1 MEECSHGHDHM
12 CFCACTNPIVTLLKN
27 DLFGPENLSLMTA
40 GLPEKKP
47 EVVQPAP
54 ILFTGG
60 IIRPM
65 IDGKA
70 DMVEAIGFA
79 DGRVVATGSL
89 SLVTAEMDANFKDEY
104 TVRHLET
111 NQTLL
116 PGLFEPHI
124 HVVFS
129 GLMASFVDVGPFD
142 GQNIRKGYDKNWVK
156 EQLKANLPPESE
168 DAVLF
173 ANGLDPALLTPFSK
187 DNFQN
192 IDYMFLN
199 EVSRTIPIM
208 VISASGHT
216 VYINSPTISKVYK
229 KNEAALK
236 AAGYATEKEF
246 EEKGRGLLQ
255 EETGL
260 LYAFGTFQ
268 SQIMALANRDM
279 NKNLDHF
286 FAEANSRGVTSM
298 YDAILN
304 PEYLKYLN
312 KYLNSNNLSVRL
324 GGARYCESMKEF
336 PDLPPYEATK
346 EYSDLYFGHVKVV
359 SDGSN
364 QGLTGYQSEDYACFP
379 ETYKDGIFDFH
390 PEDSYPALIKSI
402 MIDKGWPI
410 MIHANGDKAV
420 SLTIDAYR
428 EALKL
433 YVGTPL
439 RNRIEHCSLFSNRKQ
454 LDEMAELGISPSFL
468 IGHVGYWGFIF
479 KDIIFK
485 GQQLDGYDKVDMLDL
500 CKSAV
505 DKKLR
510 ISLHSDHT
518 VTPIGPLRMMEQSIT
533 RVMESHPPEYDI
545 TPVLNKEECL
555 TPEEA
560 LRAATYDA
568 AWQCYAEKWAGSLP
582 KGHFADFIILAEDPL
597 SMPHD
602 KISMNMRN
610 ITVLETWLGGNV
622 VYNNSNIK

>member
-1 MEECSHGHDHM
+1 MKEHAHNHDHM
-12 CFCACTNPIVTLLKN
+12 CFCACTNPIVTLLKE
-27 DLFGPENLSLMTA
+27 DLFGPENLALMTA

-70 DMVEAIGFA
+70 DVVEAIGFA
-79 DGRVVATGSL
+79 EGRVLATGSL
-89 SLVTAEMDANFKDEY
+89 SLVTTEMDAHFKDEY
-104 TVRHLET
+104 TVRNLEP

-129 GLMASFVDVGPFD
+129 GLMASFADVGPFD
-142 GQNIRKGYDKNWVK
+142 GQNIRQGYDRNWVK
-156 EQLKANLPPESE
+156 EQLKASLPPESE

-173 ANGLDPALLTPFSK
+173 ANGLDPALLTPYSK
-187 DNFQN
+187 DNFKD
-192 IDYMFLN
+192 IDYTFLN
-199 EVSRTIPIM
+199 EVSKTIPIM

-216 VYINSPTISKVYK
+216 VYINSPAISKVYQ

-236 AAGYATEKEF
+236 DKYHTEKEF
-246 EEKGRGLLQ
+246 REKGRGLLQ

-260 LYAFGTFQ
+260 LYALGTFLPK
-268 SQIMALANRDM
+268 IKALAKRDM
-279 NKNLDHF
+279 NTNLDDF
-286 FAEANSRGVTSM
+286 FTEANSRGVTSM
-298 YDAILN
+298 YDAIL
-304 PEYLKYLN
+304 EDAYLKYLN
-312 KYLNSNNLSVRL
+312 PYVDSTKLRVRL
-324 GGARYCESMKEF
+324 GGARYYDPKADF
-336 PDLPPYEATK
+336 AHLPAYEAVEK
-346 EYSDLYFGHVKVV
+346 YSDLYFGHIKVV
-359 SDGSN
+359 ADGSN
-364 QGLTGYQSEDYACFP
+364 QGLTGYQSEDYACLP

-390 PEDSYPALIKSI
+390 PQDTYPALIKLI
-402 MIDKGWPI
+402 IDQGWPM

-420 SLTIDAYR
+420 TLTIDAYR
-428 EALKL
+428 EALKT
-433 YVGTPL
+433 YAGTPL

-485 GQQLDGYDKVDMLDL
+485 GQQLDGDDKVNMLDL
-500 CKSAV
+500 CKSAL

-533 RVMESHPPEYDI
+533 RVMESHPREDDSS
-545 TPVLNKEECL
+545 PVLNKDECL

-597 SMPHD
+597 SMAHD

-610 ITVLETWLGGNV
+610 ITVQETWLGGNV
-622 VYNNSNIK
+622 VYRNSNIK

>member
-1 MEECSHGHDHM
+1 MKEHAHNHDHM
-12 CFCACTNPIVTLLKN
+12 CFCACTNPIVTLLKE
-27 DLFGPENLSLMTA
+27 DLFGPENLALMTA

-70 DMVEAIGFA
+70 DVVEAIGFA
-79 DGRVVATGSL
+79 EGRVVATGSL
-89 SLVTAEMDANFKDEY
+89 SFVTGEMDAHFQDEY
-104 TVRHLET
+104 TVRNLEP

-129 GLMASFVDVGPFD
+129 GLMASFADVGPFD
-142 GQNIRKGYDKNWVK
+142 GQNIRQGYDRNWVK
-156 EQLKANLPPESE
+156 EQLKASLPPESE

-173 ANGLDPALLTPFSK
+173 ANGLDPALLTPYSK
-187 DNFQN
+187 DNFKD
-192 IDYMFLN
+192 IDYTFLN
-199 EVSRTIPIM
+199 EISETIPIM

-216 VYINSPTISKVYK
+216 VYINSPAISKVYQ

-236 AAGYATEKEF
+236 DKYHTEKEF
-246 EEKGRGLLQ
+246 REIGRGLLQ

-260 LYAFGTFQ
+260 LYALGTFLP
-268 SQIMALANRDM
+268 QIKALAKRDM
-279 NKNLDHF
+279 NTNLDDF
-286 FAEANSRGVTSM
+286 FSEANSRGVTSM
-298 YDAILN
+298 YDAIL
-304 PEYLKYLN
+304 EDAYLKYLSPYVDST
-312 KYLNSNNLSVRL
+312 KLRVRL
-324 GGARYCESMKEF
+324 GGARYYDPKADF
-336 PDLPPYEATK
+336 AHLPAYEAVEK
-346 EYSDLYFGHVKVV
+346 YRDLYFGHIKVV
-359 SDGSN
+359 ADGSN
-364 QGLTGYQSEDYACFP
+364 QGLTGYQSEDYACLP

-390 PEDSYPALIKSI
+390 PQDTYPALIKLI
-402 MIDKGWPI
+402 IDQGWPM

-420 SLTIDAYR
+420 ILTIDAYR
-428 EALKL
+428 EALKT
-433 YVGTPL
+433 YAGTPL

-485 GQQLDGYDKVDMLDL
+485 GQQLDGDDKVNMLDL
-500 CKSAV
+500 CKSAL

-533 RVMESHPPEYDI
+533 RVMESHPREDDSS
-545 TPVLNKEECL
+545 PVLNKDECL

-597 SMPHD
+597 SMAHD

-610 ITVLETWLGGNV
+610 ITVQETWLGGNV
-622 VYNNSNIK
+622 VYRNSNIK

>member
-1 MEECSHGHDHM
+1 MKEHAHNHDHM
-12 CFCACTNPIVTLLKN
+12 CFCACTNPIVTLLKE
-27 DLFGPENLSLMTA
+27 DLFGPENLALMTA
-40 GLPEKKP
+40 GLSEKKP

-70 DMVEAIGFA
+70 DVVEAIGFA
-79 DGRVVATGSL
+79 EGRVVATGSL
-89 SLVTAEMDANFKDEY
+89 SFVTGEMDAHFKDEY
-104 TVRHLET
+104 TVRNLEP

-129 GLMASFVDVGPFD
+129 GLMASFADVGPFD
-142 GQNIRKGYDKNWVK
+142 GQNIRQGYDRNWVK
-156 EQLKANLPPESE
+156 EQLRANLPTESE

-173 ANGLDPALLTPFSK
+173 ANGLDPALLTPYSK
-187 DNFQN
+187 DNFKD
-192 IDYMFLN
+192 IDYTFLN
-199 EVSRTIPIM
+199 EVSETIPIM

-216 VYINSPTISKVYK
+216 VYINSPAISKVYQ

-236 AAGYATEKEF
+236 DKYHTEKEF
-246 EEKGRGLLQ
+246 REIGRGLLQ

-260 LYAFGTFQ
+260 LYALGTFLP
-268 SQIMALANRDM
+268 QIKALAKRDM
-279 NKNLDHF
+279 NTNLDDF
-286 FAEANSRGVTSM
+286 FTEANSRGVTSM
-298 YDAILN
+298 YDAIL
-304 PEYLKYLN
+304 EDAYLKYLN
-312 KYLNSNNLSVRL
+312 PYVDSTKLRVRL
-324 GGARYCESMKEF
+324 GGARYYDPKADF
-336 PDLPPYEATK
+336 AHLPAYEAVEK
-346 EYSDLYFGHVKVV
+346 YRDLYFGHIKVV
-359 SDGSN
+359 ADGSN
-364 QGLTGYQSEDYACFP
+364 QGLTGYQSEDYACLP

-390 PEDSYPALIKSI
+390 PQDTYPALIKLI
-402 MIDKGWPI
+402 IDQGWPM

-420 SLTIDAYR
+420 TLTIDAYR
-428 EALKL
+428 EALKT
-433 YVGTPL
+433 YAGTPL

-500 CKSAV
+500 CKSAL

-533 RVMESHPPEYDI
+533 RVMESHPREDGSS
-545 TPVLNKEECL
+545 PVLNKDECL

-597 SMPHD
+597 SMAHD

-610 ITVLETWLGGNV
+610 ITVQETWLGGNV
-622 VYNNSNIK
+622 VYRNSNIK

>member
-1 MEECSHGHDHM
+1 MKEHAHNHDHM
-12 CFCACTNPIVTLLKN
+12 CFCACTNPIVTLLKE
-27 DLFGPENLSLMTA
+27 DLFGPENLALMTA

-70 DMVEAIGFA
+70 DVVEAIGFA
-79 DGRVVATGSL
+79 EGRVLATGSL
-89 SLVTAEMDANFKDEY
+89 SLVTAEMDAHFKDEY
-104 TVRHLET
+104 TVRNLEP

-129 GLMASFVDVGPFD
+129 GLMASFADVGPFD
-142 GQNIRKGYDKNWVK
+142 GQNIRQGYDRNWVK
-156 EQLKANLPPESE
+156 EQLKASLPPESE

-173 ANGLDPALLTPFSK
+173 ANGLDPALLTPYSK
-187 DNFQN
+187 DNFKD
-192 IDYMFLN
+192 IDYTFLN
-199 EVSRTIPIM
+199 EVSKTIPIM

-216 VYINSPTISKVYK
+216 VYINSPAISKVYQ

-236 AAGYATEKEF
+236 DKYHTEKEF
-246 EEKGRGLLQ
+246 REKGRGLLQ

-260 LYAFGTFQ
+260 LYALGTFLP
-268 SQIMALANRDM
+268 QIKALAKRDM
-279 NKNLDHF
+279 NTNLDDF
-286 FAEANSRGVTSM
+286 FSEANSRGVTSM
-298 YDAILN
+298 YDAIL
-304 PEYLKYLN
+304 EDAYLKYLN
-312 KYLNSNNLSVRL
+312 PYVDSTKLRVRL
-324 GGARYCESMKEF
+324 GGARYYDPKADF
-336 PDLPPYEATK
+336 AHLPAYEAVEK
-346 EYSDLYFGHVKVV
+346 YSDLYFGHIKVV
-359 SDGSN
+359 ADGSN
-364 QGLTGYQSEDYACFP
+364 QGLTGYQSEDYACLP

-390 PEDSYPALIKSI
+390 PQDTYPALIKLI
-402 MIDKGWPI
+402 IDQGWPM

-420 SLTIDAYR
+420 TLTIDAYR
-428 EALKL
+428 EALKT
-433 YVGTPL
+433 YAGTPL

-485 GQQLDGYDKVDMLDL
+485 GQQLDGDDKVNMLDL
-500 CKSAV
+500 CKSAL

-533 RVMESHPPEYDI
+533 RVMESHPREDDSS
-545 TPVLNKEECL
+545 PVLNKDECL

-597 SMPHD
+597 SMAHD

-610 ITVLETWLGGNV
+610 ITVQET
-622 VYNNSNIK
+622 

>member
-1 MEECSHGHDHM
+1 MKEHTHNHDHM
-12 CFCACTNPIVTLLKN
+12 CFCACTNPVVTLLKK
-27 DLFGPENLSLMTA
+27 DLFGPENLALMTA
-40 GLPEKKP
+40 GLPEKKA

-54 ILFTGG
+54 IIFTGG

-70 DMVEAIGFA
+70 EMVEAIGFA
-79 DGRVVATGSL
+79 EGQVIATGSL
-89 SLVTAEMDANFKDEY
+89 SLVTGEMDVNFKDKY
-104 TVRHLET
+104 TVRHLEPD
-111 NQTLL
+111 QTLL

-142 GQNIRKGYDKNWVK
+142 GQNIRQGYDKNWVREK
-156 EQLKANLPPESE
+156 LRANLPPESE

-173 ANGLDPALLTPFSK
+173 ANGLDPALLTPYSK
-187 DNFQN
+187 DNFKD

-199 EVSRTIPIM
+199 DVSTTIPIM

-216 VYINSPTISKVYK
+216 VYINSPAISKVYQ
-229 KNEAALK
+229 KNETALIED
-236 AAGYATEKEF
+236 GYATENEF
-246 EEKGRGLLQ
+246 EKKGRGLLQ
-255 EETGL
+255 EEKGL
-260 LYAFGTFQ
+260 LYAFSTFQ
-268 SQIMALANRDM
+268 KQITALANNNM
-279 NKNLDHF
+279 NKNLDAF

-304 PEYLKYLN
+304 PEYLCYLN
-312 KYLNSNNLSVRL
+312 QYLSLNNLTVRL
-324 GGARYCESMKEF
+324 GGARYCEKSTELT
-336 PDLPPYEATK
+336 DLPPYEATEK
-346 EYSDLYFGHVKVV
+346 YSDLYFGHVKVV

-364 QGLTGYQSEDYACFP
+364 QGLTGYQSQDYACLP
-379 ETYKDGIFDFH
+379 ETYKSGIFDFH
-390 PEDSYPALIKSI
+390 PEDTYPALIKSI

-428 EALKL
+428 DALKL

-454 LDEMAELGISPSFL
+454 LDDMAELGISPSFL

-485 GQQLDGYDKVDMLDL
+485 DQKLDGFDKVNMLDL
-500 CKSAV
+500 CKSAL

-533 RVMESHPPEYDI
+533 RVMESQPPQYDFS
-545 TPVLNKEECL
+545 PVLNKDECL

-610 ITVLETWLGGNV
+610 ITVEETWLGGNI
-622 VYNNSNIK
+622 VYQHSNVK

>member
-1 MEECSHGHDHM
+1 MKEHAHNHDHM
-12 CFCACTNPIVTLLKN
+12 CFCACTNPIVTLLKE
-27 DLFGPENLSLMTA
+27 DLFGPENLALMTA

-70 DMVEAIGFA
+70 DVVEAIGFA
-79 DGRVVATGSL
+79 EGRVVATGSL
-89 SLVTAEMDANFKDEY
+89 SFVIGEMDAHFQDEY
-104 TVRHLET
+104 TVRNLEP

-129 GLMASFVDVGPFD
+129 GLMASFADVGPFD
-142 GQNIRKGYDKNWVK
+142 GQNIRQGYDRNWVK

-173 ANGLDPALLTPFSK
+173 ANGLDPALLTPYSK
-187 DNFQN
+187 DNFKD
-192 IDYMFLN
+192 IDYTFLN
-199 EVSRTIPIM
+199 EVSETIPIM

-216 VYINSPTISKVYK
+216 VYINSPAISKVYQ

-236 AAGYATEKEF
+236 DKYHTEKEF
-246 EEKGRGLLQ
+246 REIGRGLLQ

-260 LYAFGTFQ
+260 LYALGTFLP
-268 SQIMALANRDM
+268 QIKALAKRDM
-279 NKNLDHF
+279 NTNLDDF
-286 FAEANSRGVTSM
+286 FTEANSRGVTSM
-298 YDAILN
+298 YDAIL
-304 PEYLKYLN
+304 EDAYLKYLN
-312 KYLNSNNLSVRL
+312 PYVDSTKLRVRL
-324 GGARYCESMKEF
+324 GGARYYDPKADF
-336 PDLPPYEATK
+336 AHLPAYEAVEK
-346 EYSDLYFGHVKVV
+346 YRDLYFGHIKVV
-359 SDGSN
+359 ADGSN
-364 QGLTGYQSEDYACFP
+364 QGLTGYQSEDYACLP

-390 PEDSYPALIKSI
+390 PQDTYPALIKLI
-402 MIDKGWPI
+402 IDQGWPM

-420 SLTIDAYR
+420 TLTIDAYR
-428 EALKL
+428 EALKT
-433 YVGTPL
+433 YAGTPL

-485 GQQLDGYDKVDMLDL
+485 GQQLDGDDKVNMLDL
-500 CKSAV
+500 CKSAL

-533 RVMESHPPEYDI
+533 RVMESHPREDDSS
-545 TPVLNKEECL
+545 PVLNKDECL

-597 SMPHD
+597 SMAHD

-610 ITVLETWLGGNV
+610 ITVQETWLGGNV
-622 VYNNSNIK
+622 VYRNSNIK

>member
-1 MEECSHGHDHM
+1 MKEHAHNHDHM
-12 CFCACTNPIVTLLKN
+12 CFCACTNPIVTLLKE
-27 DLFGPENLSLMTA
+27 DLFGPENLALMTA

-70 DMVEAIGFA
+70 DVVEAIGFA
-79 DGRVVATGSL
+79 EGRVVATGSL
-89 SLVTAEMDANFKDEY
+89 SFVTGEMDAHFQDEY
-104 TVRHLET
+104 TVRNLEP

-129 GLMASFVDVGPFD
+129 GLMASFADVGPFD
-142 GQNIRKGYDKNWVK
+142 GQNIRQGYDRNWVK

-173 ANGLDPALLTPFSK
+173 ANGLDPALLTPYSK
-187 DNFQN
+187 DNFKD
-192 IDYMFLN
+192 IDYTFLN
-199 EVSRTIPIM
+199 EVSETIPIM

-216 VYINSPTISKVYK
+216 VYINSPAISKVYQ

-236 AAGYATEKEF
+236 KDGYSSETEF
-246 EEKGRGLLQ
+246 EIVGRGLLQ

-260 LYAFGTFQ
+260 LYALSTFLP
-268 SQIMALANRDM
+268 QIKALAKRDM
-279 NKNLDHF
+279 NKNLDDF
-286 FAEANSRGVTSM
+286 FTEANSRGVTSM
-298 YDAILN
+298 YDAIL
-304 PEYLKYLN
+304 EDAYLKYLN
-312 KYLNSNNLSVRL
+312 PYVDSTKLRVRL
-324 GGARYCESMKEF
+324 GGARYYDPKADF
-336 PDLPPYEATK
+336 AHLPAYEAVEK
-346 EYSDLYFGHVKVV
+346 YSDLYFGHIKVV
-359 SDGSN
+359 ADGSN
-364 QGLTGYQSEDYACFP
+364 QGLTGYQSEDYACLP

-390 PEDSYPALIKSI
+390 PQDTYPALIKLI
-402 MIDKGWPI
+402 IDQGWPM

-420 SLTIDAYR
+420 TLTINAYR
-428 EALKL
+428 EALKT
-433 YVGTPL
+433 YAGTPL

-485 GQQLDGYDKVDMLDL
+485 GQQLDGDDKVNMLDL
-500 CKSAV
+500 CKSAL

-533 RVMESHPPEYDI
+533 RVMESHPREDDSS
-545 TPVLNKEECL
+545 PVLNKDECL

-597 SMPHD
+597 SMAHD

-610 ITVLETWLGGNV
+610 ITVQETWLGGNV
-622 VYNNSNIK
+622 VYRNSNIK

>member
-1 MEECSHGHDHM
+1 MKEHAHNHDHM
-12 CFCACTNPIVTLLKN
+12 CFCACTNPIVTLLKE
-27 DLFGPENLSLMTA
+27 DLFGPENLALMTA
-40 GLPEKKP
+40 GLSEKKP

-70 DMVEAIGFA
+70 DVVEAIGFA
-79 DGRVVATGSL
+79 EGRVVATGSL
-89 SLVTAEMDANFKDEY
+89 SFVTAEMDAHFKDKY
-104 TVRHLET
+104 TVRNLEP

-129 GLMASFVDVGPFD
+129 GLMASFADVGPFD
-142 GQNIRKGYDKNWVK
+142 GQNIRQGYDRNWVK
-156 EQLKANLPPESE
+156 EQLKASLPPESE

-173 ANGLDPALLTPFSK
+173 ANGLDPALLTPYSK
-187 DNFQN
+187 DNFKD
-192 IDYMFLN
+192 IDYTFLN
-199 EVSRTIPIM
+199 EVSKTIPIM

-216 VYINSPTISKVYK
+216 VYINSPAISKVYQ

-236 AAGYATEKEF
+236 KDGYSSETEF
-246 EEKGRGLLQ
+246 EIVGRGLLQ

-260 LYAFGTFQ
+260 LYALGTFLP
-268 SQIMALANRDM
+268 QIKALAKRDM
-279 NKNLDHF
+279 NTNLDDF
-286 FAEANSRGVTSM
+286 FSEANSRGVTSM
-298 YDAILN
+298 YDAIL
-304 PEYLKYLN
+304 EDAYLKYLSPYVDST
-312 KYLNSNNLSVRL
+312 KLRVRL
-324 GGARYCESMKEF
+324 GGARYYDPKADF
-336 PDLPPYEATK
+336 AHLPAYEAVEK
-346 EYSDLYFGHVKVV
+346 YRDLYFGHIKVV
-359 SDGSN
+359 ADGSN
-364 QGLTGYQSEDYACFP
+364 QGLTGYQSEDYACLP

-390 PEDSYPALIKSI
+390 PQDTYPALIKLI
-402 MIDKGWPI
+402 IDQGWPM

-420 SLTIDAYR
+420 TLTIDAYR
-428 EALKL
+428 EALKT
-433 YVGTPL
+433 YAGTPL

-485 GQQLDGYDKVDMLDL
+485 GQQLDGDDKVNMLDL
-500 CKSAV
+500 CKSAL

-533 RVMESHPPEYDI
+533 RVMESHPREDDSS
-545 TPVLNKEECL
+545 PVLNKDECL

-597 SMPHD
+597 SMAHD

-610 ITVLETWLGGNV
+610 ITVQETWLGGNV
-622 VYNNSNIK
+622 VYRNSNIK

>member
-1 MEECSHGHDHM
+1 MKEESHNHGHM
-12 CFCACTNPIVTLLKN
+12 CFCACTNPAVTLLKE
-27 DLFGPENLSLMTA
+27 DLFGSENIALMTA
-40 GLPEKKP
+40 SLPKNKP

-54 ILFTGG
+54 IVFTGG

-65 IDGKA
+65 IDGKT
-70 DMVEAIGFA
+70 DMVEAIAFA
-79 DGRVVATGSL
+79 EGRVVANGSF
-89 SLVTAEMDANFKDEY
+89 SYVTTEMDIHYKGQY
-104 TVRHLET
+104 TIRNLDPK
-111 NQTLL
+111 QTLL

-142 GQNIRKGYDKNWVK
+142 KQNIRKSYDKNWVK
-156 EQLKANLPPESE
+156 ETLKANLPQESE
-168 DAVLF
+168 DAVLL
-173 ANGLDPALLTPFSK
+173 ANGLDPALLTPYSK
-187 DNFQN
+187 ENFKN
-192 IDYMFLN
+192 IDYKFLN
-199 EVSRTIPIM
+199 DVSTTIPIM

-216 VYINSPTISKVYK
+216 VYINSAAIVKVYK
-229 KNEAALK
+229 QNEAALK
-236 AAGYATEKEF
+236 ADGYCTQEEF
-246 EEKGRGLLQ
+246 EKQGRGLLQ
-255 EETGL
+255 EEKGL
-260 LYAFGTFQ
+260 LYAFSTFK
-268 SQIMALANRDM
+268 SQIINLANDNM
-279 NKNLDHF
+279 SDNLDAF

-304 PEYLKYLN
+304 DEYLKYLN
-312 KYLNSNNLSVRL
+312 PYVDSKVLSVRL
-324 GGARYCESMKEF
+324 GGARYCESAAAL
-336 PDLPPYEATK
+336 PQLPPYEAT
-346 EYSDLYFGHVKVV
+346 EDYSDLYFGHVKVV

-364 QGLTGYQSEDYACFP
+364 QGLTGYQSEDYACP
-379 ETYKDGIFDFH
+379 PDTNKAGIFDFK
-390 PEDSYPALIKSI
+390 PQDTYPALIKSI

-420 SLTIDAYR
+420 TLTIDAYR
-428 EALKL
+428 EAFKL

-439 RNRIEHCSLFSNRKQ
+439 RNRIEHCSLFSDRKQ

-468 IGHVGYWGFIF
+468 IGHVGYWGFAF

-485 GQQLDGYDKVDMLDL
+485 GQKLGGYDKVDMLDL
-500 CKSAV
+500 CKSAL

-533 RVMESHPPEYDI
+533 RVMEARPPEYDFS
-545 TPVLNKEECL
+545 PVLNKTECL
-555 TPEEA
+555 SPEEA

-610 ITVLETWLGGNV
+610 ITVQETWLGGHI
-622 VYNNSNIK
+622 VYRHLPIQ

>member
-1 MEECSHGHDHM
+1 MKEHAHNHDHM
-12 CFCACTNPIVTLLKN
+12 CFCACTNPIVTLLKE
-27 DLFGPENLSLMTA
+27 DLFGPENLALMTA

-70 DMVEAIGFA
+70 DVVEAIGFA
-79 DGRVVATGSL
+79 EGRVVATGSL
-89 SLVTAEMDANFKDEY
+89 SFVIGEMDAHFQDEY
-104 TVRHLET
+104 TVRNLEP

-129 GLMASFVDVGPFD
+129 GLMASFADVGPFD
-142 GQNIRKGYDKNWVK
+142 GQNIRQGYDRNWVK

-173 ANGLDPALLTPFSK
+173 ANGLDPALLTPYSK
-187 DNFQN
+187 DNFKD
-192 IDYMFLN
+192 IDYTFLN
-199 EVSRTIPIM
+199 EVSETIPIM

-216 VYINSPTISKVYK
+216 VYINSPAISKVYQ

-236 AAGYATEKEF
+236 DKYHTEKEF
-246 EEKGRGLLQ
+246 REIGRGLLQ

-260 LYAFGTFQ
+260 LYALGTFLP
-268 SQIMALANRDM
+268 QIKALAKRDM
-279 NKNLDHF
+279 NTNLDDF
-286 FAEANSRGVTSM
+286 FTEANSRGVTSM
-298 YDAILN
+298 YDAIL
-304 PEYLKYLN
+304 EDAYLKYLN
-312 KYLNSNNLSVRL
+312 PYVDSTKLRVRL
-324 GGARYCESMKEF
+324 GGARYYDPKADF
-336 PDLPPYEATK
+336 AHLPAYEAVEK
-346 EYSDLYFGHVKVV
+346 YRDLYFGHIKVV
-359 SDGSN
+359 ADGSN
-364 QGLTGYQSEDYACFP
+364 QGLTGYQSEDYACLP
-379 ETYKDGIFDFH
+379 KTYKDGIFDFH
-390 PEDSYPALIKSI
+390 PQDTYPALIKLI
-402 MIDKGWPI
+402 IDQGWPM

-420 SLTIDAYR
+420 TLTIDAYR
-428 EALKL
+428 EALKT
-433 YVGTPL
+433 YAGTPL

-485 GQQLDGYDKVDMLDL
+485 GQQLDGDDKVNMLDL
-500 CKSAV
+500 CKSAL

-533 RVMESHPPEYDI
+533 RVMESHPREDDSS
-545 TPVLNKEECL
+545 PVLNKDECL

-597 SMPHD
+597 SMAHD

-610 ITVLETWLGGNV
+610 ITVQETWLGGNV
-622 VYNNSNIK
+622 VYRNSNIK